1 MAGIANGKHDKGQ
14 GGRSLPAP
22 WFCQRKLNAYAAA
35 HIALA
40 TTRYH
45 RGNGFTRSLQH
56 GPRAGEMRARA
67 HLRRRLRPLAPA
79 VLRIPCFCGHAP
91 NAGAH
96 LRLRSRCSPK
106 SRSLG
111 GNRDCNAVGRASA
124 PAYPWPHPAYVY
136 YDGMV
141 IEFPNRQ
148 TQSASPQDTP
158 TPYERADNRG
168 DLGGI
173 ASKPR
178 KGMRYLGE
186 GRQTARRRKA
196 ASHGTRHHGLNV
208 IHPR

>member
-96 LRLRSRCSPK
+96 LRLCSRCSPK

-168 DLGGI
+168 DL
-173 ASKPR
+173 
-178 KGMRYLGE
+178 
-186 GRQTARRRKA
+186 A
-196 ASHGTRHHGLNV
+196 ASLRSRAKACAILGRVGKPHAGERRHPHGTRHHGLNV